1 MNALEGTGL
10 GPATMVEVC
19 NRRRR
24 AMPVTRRRALRSALL
39 AAGVGALLSAVA
51 PAAGAAATPA
61 APVTSG
67 SEYLALG
74 DSVTFGYEEP
84 QVVPA
89 PNYSDASS
97 FIGYP
102 EQLGAELHLKVANA
116 SCPGETSAS
125 LVNAS
130 APSNGCESGYRA
142 VFPLH
147 VRYKGSQLAYAI
159 RYLQSHPGVHLVS
172 LMIGANDFFICERT
186 TADGCTSSSE
196 LAATAAE
203 IEHNV
208 HVILKSIRTTAQ
220 YHGQLAIVSYY
231 SLNYASAVDNG
242 VSALLNNA
250 MDTAAKPFGVELA
263 DGFSELQ
270 AAASHSGG
278 DTCAAGLLT
287 QLGSPGS
294 CGIHPSF
301 AGQALLAQALEE
313 AIRL

>member
-1 MNALEGTGL
+1 M
-10 GPATMVEVC
+10 
-19 NRRRR
+19 
-24 AMPVTRRRALRSALL
+24 
-39 AAGVGALLSAVA
+39 AA
-51 PAAGAAATPA
+51 AADAAATPA

-67 SEYLALG
+67 SQYLALG
-74 DSVTFGYEEP
+74 DSVTFGYEEA

-89 PNYSDASS
+89 PNYNDASS

-125 LVNAS
+125 LVNES

-142 VFPLH
+142 QFPLH
-147 VRYKGSQLAYAI
+147 VPYKGSQLAFAI
-159 RYLQSHPGVHLVS
+159 HYLQSHPGVHLVS
-172 LMIGANDFFICERT
+172 LMIGANDFFICEKT
-186 TADGCTSSSE
+186 TPDGCTSGSE

-220 YHGQLAIVSYY
+220 YRGQLAIVNYY

-242 VSALLNNA
+242 VSALLNSA
-250 MDTAAKPFGVELA
+250 MDTAAKPFRVEIA
-263 DGFSELQ
+263 DGFGELQ

-278 DTCAAGLLT
+278 DSCAAGLLT
-287 QLGSPGS
+287 QLGSPSS